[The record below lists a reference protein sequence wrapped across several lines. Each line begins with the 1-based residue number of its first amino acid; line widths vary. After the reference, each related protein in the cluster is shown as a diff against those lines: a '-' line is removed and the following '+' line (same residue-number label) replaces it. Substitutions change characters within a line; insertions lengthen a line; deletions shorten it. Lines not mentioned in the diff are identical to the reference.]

1 MKYLAIIPA
10 RYAST
15 RFPGKPLADIQGKPM
30 IQHVYERSRASFD
43 DCYVATDDPRIFD
56 TVENFGGKAVMTSAC
71 HRNGTE
77 RCREALDIIENAA
90 GMRFD
95 VVVNIQGDEPF
106 IDTEQLAQLKNCF
119 DREDTEIATL
129 IKAFSPEEDIFNP
142 NIVKIVTAIDGA
154 AIYFSRTPIPCLRDA
169 EKSSWQQQHTYYK
182 HIGLYGFTPRALREI
197 TALPASELE
206 KAESLEPLR
215 WIENGY
221 TVRTAV
227 TTIESKAVDTP
238 EDLKNL

>member
-56 TVENFGGKAVMTSAC
+56 TVENFGGKAVMTSAR

-106 IDTEQLAQLKNCF
+106 IDTEQLAQLKKCF